1 MSRFIFITVT
11 VNPLSLQPSLLFHC
25 SKRLRSM
32 SVRSRRITG
41 CCRAPPAS
49 SSICLRGLS
58 VTSWAASPSSSQ
70 RCLATSSL
78 TSSSSSMLS
87 GSLSLRW
94 SRNYFTFS
102 TNFKAIWLTRKY
114 TYNMILNQGGVPAAG
129 VPPGPDGWRH
139 LLLPGGLLL
148 HGGHHQPGD
157 QDQETLPPGLLHDHR
172 LLHRSPPWHLA
183 QARRI
188 RRRGKLFMELNLDIC
203 ELDML
208 HPLSDVT

>member
-1 MSRFIFITVT
+1 MTTSSITQISRFIFITVT

-49 SSICLRGLS
+49 SSLCLRGLS

-87 GSLSLRW
+87 GSLSLRK
-94 SRNYFTFS
+94 SIIIVLLSYCYCYARAG
-102 TNFKAIWLTRKY
+102 TN
-114 TYNMILNQGGVPAAG
+114 
-129 VPPGPDGWRH
+129 
-139 LLLPGGLLL
+139 
-148 HGGHHQPGD
+148 
-157 QDQETLPPGLLHDHR
+157 
-172 LLHRSPPWHLA
+172 
-183 QARRI
+183 
-188 RRRGKLFMELNLDIC
+188 KLKCQINIP
-203 ELDML
+203 
-208 HPLSDVT
+208 HWVHT